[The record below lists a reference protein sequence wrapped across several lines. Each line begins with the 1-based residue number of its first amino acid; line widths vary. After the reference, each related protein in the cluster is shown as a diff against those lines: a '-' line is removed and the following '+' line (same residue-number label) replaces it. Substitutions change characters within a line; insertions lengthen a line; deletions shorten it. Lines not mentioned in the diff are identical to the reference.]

1 MTPAIFILAA
11 ALGAVARLAVGLL
24 VCSWQALLVVN
35 TAGAAVLGYVV
46 TADLSPNVVTII
58 GVGFCGAL
66 TTYSSFALE
75 ARSLGWRWG
84 TAYAA
89 LTIGCACAAA
99 SLGTTFV

>member
-1 MTPAIFILAA
+1 MTPVVFVFAA
-11 ALGAVARLAVGLL
+11 ALGAVARLTVGLL
-24 VCSWQALLVVN
+24 VCSWQALLIVN
-35 TAGAAVLGYVV
+35 TVGAAVLGYVV
-46 TADLSPNVVTII
+46 TADLSADTVTIV

-84 TAYAA
+84 VAYAA

-99 SLGTTFV
+99 SLATTFV

>member
-1 MTPAIFILAA
+1 MTPLVFVLAA
-11 ALGAVARLAVGLL
+11 AVGATARLVIGLA
-24 VCSWQALLVVN
+24 VCSWQALLVANVV
-35 TAGAAVLGYVV
+35 GAAMLGYVGA
-46 TADLSPNVVTII
+46 ADLSAEVVTII
-58 GVGFCGAL
+58 GVGLCGAL